1 MKIWGLIFFWDS
13 KFCFGNCCT
22 TKIPY
27 IKNFRVIQY
36 FLYISPHW
44 KMLKCSD
51 FNILHWSQNS
61 YVLAIPRLFNPWHF
75 RLLFKFANK
84 LRKHHTQPLY
94 FSDQR
99 TGPQWIKMNCY
110 RHWWQ
115 IQKYSFILFQFD
127 FLFTTNTASFVVFQ
141 G

>member
-75 RLLFKFANK
+75 TDFFLNLQTNLENITLSLFIFQIRELDPNESKWIVTDIGDKYRNIALSSSSLIF
-84 LRKHHTQPLY
+84 
-94 FSDQR
+94 FSL
-99 TGPQWIKMNCY
+99 
-110 RHWWQ
+110 Q
-115 IQKYSFILFQFD
+115 ILPH
-127 FLFTTNTASFVVFQ
+127 L
-141 G
+141 

>member
-75 RLLFKFANK
+75 TDFFLNLQTNLENITLSLFIFQIRELDPNESKWIVTDIGDKSRNIALSSSSLIF
-84 LRKHHTQPLY
+84 
-94 FSDQR
+94 FSL
-99 TGPQWIKMNCY
+99 
-110 RHWWQ
+110 Q
-115 IQKYSFILFQFD
+115 ILPH
-127 FLFTTNTASFVVFQ
+127 L
-141 G
+141 